1 MNIFSFIINKVFG
14 VFVFTLNSR
23 GSVEEGK
30 VAIFLAATTGML
42 NLRYSIMKKK
52 MLLEVGIILCHLF
65 LSIPVLVII
74 MAYMLI
80 IYIIFIF
87 LGDDT
92 LIGFCARNL
101 PCGLNF

>member
-42 NLRYSIMKKK
+42 NLRYSIIKKK
-52 MLLEVGIILCHLF
+52 MLLEVGIIL
-65 LSIPVLVII
+65 SVS
-74 MAYMLI
+74 
-80 IYIIFIF
+80 FIF
-87 LGDDT
+87 VNTCSGD
-92 LIGFCARNL
+92 LLWLAC
-101 PCGLNF
+101 